1 MQNNNSEIEL
11 ETIQRLQVVEQF
23 GEDAAIG
30 LESAN
35 KQGDQLAVDQEKQVK
50 RHEDALQT
58 QETKNADLKGEL
70 DEISNSLVELKDQ
83 FRHS

>member
-1 MQNNNSEIEL
+1 MDLTHIAEIQQILDANQNKRQNVQFLKNLLDQRLNTLVTNLKAMQNNNSEIEL

-35 KQGDQLAVDQEKQVK
+35 KQGD
-50 RHEDALQT
+50 
-58 QETKNADLKGEL
+58 
-70 DEISNSLVELKDQ
+70 
-83 FRHS
+83 